1 MENLKNQHCLNSTTI
16 SKLSTAE
23 ILNYLAE
30 LPNWSIGSDQS
41 SIIAKFE
48 FKNFKQTMFF
58 INAVAYIAE
67 HECHHPEVKFS
78 FNYCQITLN
87 THDVAGL
94 SINDFICAA
103 KINGLLEK

>member
-1 MENLKNQHCLNSTTI
+1 MENLKNQHCLNSATI

-23 ILNYLAE
+23 ILNYSAE
-30 LPNWSIGSDQS
+30 LPNWLIGPDQS

-58 INAVAYIAE
+58 INAVAYISE
-67 HECHHPEVKFS
+67 HESHHPEVKFG

-103 KINGLLEK
+103 KINRLLEK